1 MGWRIFSIEPND
13 MTGFKN
19 MIFQDKLSD
28 SYDVLPLQ
36 TEKTLMVTFSAA
48 RQLEEDMNQD
58 FDDSYNNT
66 DSYSE

>member
-1 MGWRIFSIEPND
+1 

-28 SYDVLPLQ
+28 SYDVYP
-36 TEKTLMVTFSAA
+36 TDGEDPDGGASAA